1 MGRIYARKICVN
13 VHLYIGLLLGAV
25 LSITG
30 VTGSLIVFWQ
40 PIDTAL
46 NPDLLVPDST
56 CTEANHRSVDEL
68 VATVRAKMPPN
79 GQLISLDFPNH
90 ERPLLWAWYHTPT
103 SEADWDD
110 RYTLFVT
117 PCSGAVTGP
126 RLWDT
131 QKQPWAAPLMSAIIQ
146 LHISLWLNEGSIL
159 VGNHLLSFGSVLLM
173 GSIVIG
179 YYLWWPSQ
187 GNWRSAFAIKWGARG
202 KRLNYD
208 LHRIVGGYVGVL
220 LLVSL
225 FTGIYLYSPWTD
237 LIDRGVNLF
246 SPVTTLHAPPPAS
259 MPIAGQEPINP
270 GRVIEIAGTALSSG
284 RPISLELPVDE
295 QGTYV
300 VTVDTGTVWKSQITI
315 EQYSGAVLRVQGPQV
330 ASMGDHVLAWLFP
343 LHTGQAF
350 GLPGRIVLVILGVT
364 PMCLYMTGFI
374 IWWNRRRIRDPGG
387 RSSHSA

>member
-1 MGRIYARKICVN
+1 MGRIYARKIWVN

-68 VATVRAKMPPN
+68 VAAVRAKMPPN
-79 GQLISLDFPNH
+79 GQLISLDFPDH
-90 ERPLLWAWYHTPT
+90 ERPLLWAWYQIPAP
-103 SEADWDD
+103 EAEWDD
-110 RYTLFVT
+110 RYTLFVA

-126 RLWDT
+126 RLWDS
-131 QKQPWAAPLMSAIIQ
+131 QKRPWVAPLMSAIIQ
-146 LHISLWLNEGSIL
+146 LHTSLWLNGGSIL
-159 VGNHLLSFGSVLLM
+159 LGNHLLSFGSVLLM

-187 GNWRSAFAIKWGARG
+187 GSWRSAFVIKWGARG

-208 LHRIVGGYVGVL
+208 LHKIVGGSLGLL

-225 FTGIYLYSPWTD
+225 FTGLYLYSPWTD

-246 SPVTTLHAPPPAS
+246 SPVTTLHALPPAS
-259 MPIAGQEPINP
+259 TPMAGQEPINL
-270 GRVIEIAGTALSSG
+270 GRVIEIARTALSSG

-300 VTVDTGTVWKSQITI
+300 VTVDTGTVWKSQVTI

-350 GLPGRIVLVILGVT
+350 GLPGRIVLVILGVAPT
-364 PMCLYMTGFI
+364 CLYMTGFI
-374 IWWNRRRIRDPGG
+374 LWWNRRRVRHSG
-387 RSSHSA
+387 R